1 MRAGV
6 ATGKNLHALSG
17 KEKYMKTLMF
27 AILSALVISVSAQSF
42 RAPIGPQQP
51 VRAMPTP
58 PPLLQRPE
66 VQGVV
71 PRAVRGGNPL
81 QMLNPLAPAKY
92 GSAEQ
97 SVVIDPE
104 TGKWKGIK
112 LFEIIF

>member
-1 MRAGV
+1 
-6 ATGKNLHALSG
+6 
-17 KEKYMKTLMF
+17 MKILMI
-27 AILSALVISVSAQSF
+27 AILAALVTSASAQTF
-42 RAPIGPQQP
+42 TAPIGPQKP
-51 VRAMPTP
+51 VRAMATP

-81 QMLNPLAPAKY
+81 QMLNPMAPAKY
-92 GSAEQ
+92 GTAAQ

-112 LFEIIF
+112 FFEIVF